1 MIIFKKKVTQFN
13 VKDLKSIHVIIYFE
27 YKDKKNRNYFMK
39 SRLIKVKNK
48 VKYTLLTVQ
57 KKQF

>member
-1 MIIFKKKVTQFN
+1 MLLCILNIT
-13 VKDLKSIHVIIYFE
+13 LIIY
-27 YKDKKNRNYFMK
+27 DKKNRNYLMK